1 MVDHKDRLNDQ
12 KRSKL
17 MALDTMQFLTESTR
31 NGVLTLR
38 CLVLTATT
46 TMHILCERAIWR
58 RNFSLNLCNLRQQRS
73 KLFSYGKHKK
83 LLIDKQHYEIGPG
96 TALSGF
102 I

>member
-46 TMHILCERAIWR
+46 MQILCERAIWR
-58 RNFSLNLCNLRQQRS
+58 RNFSLNLCNIR
-73 KLFSYGKHKK
+73 
-83 LLIDKQHYEIGPG
+83 
-96 TALSGF
+96 
-102 I
+102 